1 MTTYTINEHNEIVA
15 FASAEQAAADSTT
28 PFDTFHSE
36 PEWIALASTWPGV
49 RLVAIWNTLPGVTPV
64 KKFTNQKTA
73 MRRIWARIQS
83 LGQPAQ
89 PPAEGRVQG
98 RAGLAQEAP
107 APAKANNKATSAN
120 SAPKC
125 RRAARTAQPSEPR
138 PGSKAAQ
145 VITLL
150 RRKNGATLSEIME
163 RMNWQQHTVRGFMA
177 GAMKKAGYA
186 VESFKSDKGD
196 RCYRLPAQ

>member
-36 PEWIALASTWPGV
+36 PEWMALASTWPGV

-83 LGQPAQ
+83 VGQPAQ
-89 PPAEGRVQG
+89 PPAEGRAQG
-98 RAGLAQEAP
+98 RARLADAAP
-107 APAKANNKATSAN
+107 APAKATNKAASAK
-120 SAPKC
+120 SAPK
-125 RRAARTAQPSEPR
+125 RQRATRAAQPSEPR

-163 RMNWQQHTVRGFMA
+163 RMQWQVHTVRGFMA

-186 VESFKSDKGD
+186 VESFKSDRGE
-196 RCYRLPAQ
+196 RSYRLPAK